1 MIAKASVAHRMPG
14 RIRLSIPARRG
25 DDAFFAGLAAQLSG
39 QPNVVRV
46 RPNGR
51 AGSLL
56 IEHTG
61 DAEPILAWAAQEQLL
76 ELVHSGAPDEAA
88 GLLSDPGPAVRLVSG
103 RNIDPMF
110 MAGVAFLGMGL
121 VQVVRGQVMVP
132 AATALWYAISVF
144 PQWQR
149 LAAAGPAQ
157 AGDE

>member
-1 MIAKASVAHRMPG
+1 MSARASIAHRMPG
-14 RIRLSIPARRG
+14 RLRLSIPARRG
-25 DDAFFAGLAAQLSG
+25 DDGFFAGLAAQLSG
-39 QPNVVRV
+39 QPDVIRV
-46 RPNGR
+46 RPNAR

-56 IEHTG
+56 VEHGG
-61 DAEPILAWAAQEQLL
+61 DAEPILVWAAREHLL
-76 ELVHSGAPDEAA
+76 ELDPAGAPDEPA
-88 GLLSDPGPAVRLVSG
+88 GLLSAPGPSLRLVSG
-103 RNIDPMF
+103 REIDPMF

-149 LAAAGPAQ
+149 AAAAGPAE

>member
-1 MIAKASVAHRMPG
+1 MSARASIAHRMPG

-25 DDAFFAGLAAQLSG
+25 DDAFFAGLAGQLSG
-39 QPNVVRV
+39 QPDVVRV
-46 RPNGR
+46 RPNAR

-56 IEHTG
+56 VEHTG
-61 DAEPILAWAAQEQLL
+61 DADPILAWAAREQLL
-76 ELVHSGAPDEAA
+76 ELAPGGAQNELA
-88 GLLSDPGPAVRLVSG
+88 GLLSAPGPPVRLVSG
-103 RNIDPMF
+103 RDIDPMF

-149 LAAAGPAQ
+149 LAAAVPAET
-157 AGDE
+157 GDE